1 MPPLMAG
8 SILEDVRR
16 GVRHLVRSPAFSLA
30 TIATLALG
38 LAANIAMLSVW
49 NALMLRPLPV
59 RAPSELVWA
68 RGHSPQGQNRLTLA
82 TAVPRLEEDPG
93 PLTGYCAWN
102 GNLVLPVEAHG
113 EPTQASIDFM
123 SAGCLETLGLM
134 PVLGRVYTAAEAPLT
149 SAGAQVVLIHHRFW
163 QRMFGGDPAVI
174 GQRLRTE
181 GRQLEII
188 GVLPAGYDGIQID
201 GGADIVAP
209 FGSILPAP
217 VGRPPGASLILARL
231 RPGTTIEQARA
242 HLTSRWPAVVA
253 AVLPAGLNARERD
266 TFRDVQVRVESLA
279 TGLSEL
285 RDRYRRAVQVALG
298 LTGLLLALVCA
309 NLGGLLLARMAA
321 REQELQVRRA
331 LGATG
336 ARLFQQMAIESLLL
350 AGVGTVLGTGL
361 AWTLV
366 GAIERLLPVGITGRT
381 LSLTPDLRVIGVSAV
396 GGVLTA
402 GLICLVPVLSATR
415 RANAAE
421 TQWDRTVVRAST
433 RRHRLLL
440 VTQVA
445 ICSILVVG
453 AGLLS
458 RSLAALLGADTGVRP
473 DRVLSVRLMPLPN
486 GYEGFDAASY
496 YPVLLERLAALPS
509 VHRVGYARMFPHL
522 TTATPQLAPITVIGE
537 PDPDIGAQFDVVSP
551 RFFDTV
557 GIRVVRGRGIET
569 GDDARARAVAV
580 VNEQLARQIAAG
592 GEVIGRRI
600 SYGPGPERENIEV
613 VGVVS
618 NATLGSF
625 RATSPPIV
633 YLSALQAGRL
643 GYYPT
648 LALATNGEPMRIAPD
663 VERVVRSM
671 GHEYAHTTLPL
682 AEFLDRSV
690 ATERLA
696 AGVAGATALLGIV
709 LALVGLY
716 ALLAFAVDRR
726 AREIGVRL
734 ALGATSGGVLRLVI
748 REGVTLVLCGVAVGV
763 PLSIGPARFL
773 ESLLF
778 GITPFDWI
786 TLAGTAV
793 AFLVVGLVGGLV
805 PAIRASRVDP
815 ATVLRAE

>member
-1 MPPLMAG
+1 MPPLMVR
-8 SILEDVRR
+8 SVLEDVRR
-16 GVRHLVRSPAFSLA
+16 GVRHLARSPLFSLA
-30 TIATLALG
+30 TIATLALA
-38 LAANIAMLSVW
+38 LAANIAMLSAW
-49 NALMLRPLPV
+49 NALVLRPLPV

-68 RGHSPQGQNRLTLA
+68 RGRSPQGQNRLSLI

-123 SAGCLETLGLM
+123 SAGCLETLGLR
-134 PVLGRVYTAAEAPLT
+134 PVLGRAYTAAEAPLT

-163 QRMFGGDPAVI
+163 QRMFGGDPAVV

-181 GRQLEII
+181 GRELEII

-209 FGSILPAP
+209 FASILPAP

-242 HLTSRWPAVVA
+242 HLTPRWPAVMA
-253 AVLPAGLNARERD
+253 AVLPGGLSARERD
-266 TFRDVQVRVESLA
+266 TFLDVQVRVESLT

-285 RDRYRRAVQVALG
+285 RDQYRRAVQVAFG
-298 LTGLLLALVCA
+298 LTGLLLVLVCT

-336 ARLFQQMAIESLLL
+336 ARLFQQMVIESALL
-350 AGVGTVLGTGL
+350 AGIGTVLGGVL

-366 GAIERLLPVGITGRT
+366 GAIERLLPVGLTGRT
-381 LSLTPDLRVIGVSAV
+381 LSLTPDLRVIGVSVV

-402 GLICLVPVLSATR
+402 VLTCLGPVLSVTR
-415 RANAAE
+415 RTNAAE
-421 TQWDRTVVRAST
+421 AQWNRTVSPASA
-433 RRHRLLL
+433 RRHRILL

-496 YPVLLERLAALPS
+496 YPALLERLAALPS

-557 GIRVVRGRGIET
+557 GIRVVRGRGIEP

-600 SYGPGPERENIEV
+600 SYGTGPGRENIEV

-648 LALATNGEPMRIAPD
+648 LALATDGEPMRVASD

-682 AEFLDRSV
+682 AKFLDRSV

-716 ALLAFAVDRR
+716 ALLAFSVARR

-748 REGVTLVLCGVAVGV
+748 REGVSLVLCGVAVGV
-763 PLSIGPARFL
+763 PLSIWPARFL

-778 GITPFDWI
+778 GIAPLDWI
-786 TLAGTAV
+786 TLGGTAV
-793 AFLVVGLVGGLV
+793 AFLVVGLLGGLV
-805 PAIRASRVDP
+805 PAMRASRVDP
-815 ATVLRAE
+815 AIVLRAE

>member
-1 MPPLMAG
+1 MPPLMGGAV
-8 SILEDVRR
+8 LEDVRR
-16 GVRHLVRSPAFSLA
+16 GVRHLVRSPVFSLA

-38 LAANIAMLSVW
+38 LAANIAMLSAW
-49 NALMLRPLPV
+49 NALVLRPLPV

-68 RGHSPQGQNRLTLA
+68 RGHGPQGQNRLTLI
-82 TAVPRLEEDPG
+82 TVVPRLAEDPG
-93 PLTGYCAWN
+93 PLTGHCAWN
-102 GNLVLPVEAHG
+102 GNLVLPVEANG

-123 SAGCLETLGLM
+123 SAGCLETLGLV
-134 PVLGRVYTAAEAPLT
+134 PVLGRAYTAAEAPLT

-163 QRMFGGDPAVI
+163 QRMFGGDPAVV

-188 GVLPAGYDGIQID
+188 GVLPAGYDGIHID

-217 VGRPPGASLILARL
+217 AGRPPGASLILARL

-242 HLTSRWPAVVA
+242 HLAPRWPAVVA
-253 AVLPAGLNARERD
+253 AVLPAGLTARERD
-266 TFRDVQVRVESLA
+266 TFLDVHVRVESLA
-279 TGLSEL
+279 TGLSDL
-285 RDRYRRAVQVALG
+285 RDQYRRAVQVALG
-298 LTGLLLALVCA
+298 LTGLLLVLVCT

-321 REQELQVRRA
+321 REQELHVRRA

-336 ARLFQQMAIESLLL
+336 ARLFQQMVIECVLL
-350 AGVGTVLGTGL
+350 AGLGTVLGGAL
-361 AWTLV
+361 AWTLI
-366 GAIERLLPVGITGRT
+366 GAIERLLPVGLTGRT

-396 GGVLTA
+396 GGVLTSV
-402 GLICLVPVLSATR
+402 LICLVPVLSATR

-421 TQWDRTVVRAST
+421 VQWNRTVARGTA
-433 RRHRLLL
+433 RRHRILL

-486 GYEGFDAASY
+486 GYERFDAGSY
-496 YPVLLERLAALPS
+496 YPALLERLAALPS
-509 VHRVGYARMFPHL
+509 VRRVGYARMFPHL
-522 TTATPQLAPITVIGE
+522 RTATPQLAPITVVGE

-551 RFFDTV
+551 RFFETV
-557 GIRVVRGRGIET
+557 GIRVLRGRGIES

-580 VNEQLARQIAAG
+580 VNEHLARRIAAG

-600 SYGPGPERENIEV
+600 SYGTGPERENIEV

-648 LALATNGEPMRIAPD
+648 LAIATDGEPMRIAPD
-663 VERVVRSM
+663 VERVVKSM

-690 ATERLA
+690 STERLA
-696 AGVAGATALLGIV
+696 TGVAGTTALLGIV

-716 ALLAFAVDRR
+716 ALLAFAVARR
-726 AREIGVRL
+726 TREMGVRL
-734 ALGATSGGVLRLVI
+734 ALGATSGTVLRLVI
-748 REGVTLVLCGVAVGV
+748 GEGLSLVLCGVAVGV
-763 PLSIGPARFL
+763 PLSIWPARFL

-778 GITPFDWI
+778 GIAPLDWI
-786 TLAGTAV
+786 TVGGTAA
-793 AFLVVGLVGGLV
+793 AFLMVGVLGGLV

-815 ATVLRAE
+815 AIVLRAD